1 MLSDFLS
8 NNSTLSHVDLSFV
21 NFSPKS
27 LLTLATCNSRRKSGG
42 LTPVQSW
49 CLNGNDCS
57 RNLVDFGGSLEP
69 GVEYSLGLSAVTIT
83 TKEIRE
89 FLEGLKEVR
98 KKTTLYRIPLR
109 RLTSLIEPLTHAGG
123 GDKTTEH

>member
-1 MLSDFLS
+1 
-8 NNSTLSHVDLSFV
+8 
-21 NFSPKS
+21 
-27 LLTLATCNSRRKSGG
+27 
-42 LTPVQSW
+42 
-49 CLNGNDCS
+49 
-57 RNLVDFGGSLEP
+57 
-69 GVEYSLGLSAVTIT
+69 VEYSLGLSAVTIT